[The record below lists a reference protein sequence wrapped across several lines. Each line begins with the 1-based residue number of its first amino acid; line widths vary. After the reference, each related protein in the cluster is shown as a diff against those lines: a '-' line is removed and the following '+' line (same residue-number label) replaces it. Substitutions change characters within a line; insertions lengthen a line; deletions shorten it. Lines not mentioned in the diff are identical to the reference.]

1 LPLEEATPVAD
12 CRQIERDRRRE
23 SPPKESEDGPERT
36 TASARITA
44 VAQKAKAIVIA
55 SRRVQVSLYDRVS
68 SMLLALLFTIGLVAS
83 VLFIL
88 WLSNKIMTPPAVAV
102 DAEIIEV
109 SEDGEGGGDGRPA
122 GGSQLDTPSEEPFV
136 GNDKETSD
144 IQQDLNMLG
153 AAVSSNVIE
162 LDDPDFVQ
170 PKRQGSFGSGGGIYG
185 GFGDGRGMG
194 HGPGKPGWPR
204 HWEVMFAKNTLE
216 AYAKQLDF
224 FKIELGVLRPDNK
237 IVYIFNLAKA
247 KPDSRVVDNPAMNEK
262 RYYLTWRTG
271 EMQQADRELLTR
283 AGVDPEDRLI
293 LKFLPKEVELQL
305 MGIERAFQN
314 ATPKEIRV
322 TRFGVQSDGAGYKFF
337 VIEQALKR

>member
-1 LPLEEATPVAD
+1 V
-12 CRQIERDRRRE
+12 
-23 SPPKESEDGPERT
+23 PP
-36 TASARITA
+36 
-44 VAQKAKAIVIA
+44 KAKAIVVA

-68 SMLLALLFTIGLVAS
+68 SMLLALLLSIGLVAG

-102 DAEIIEV
+102 DVEITEV

-136 GNDKETSD
+136 GKDKETSD
-144 IQQDLNMLG
+144 IQQDLSSLG
-153 AAVSSNVIE
+153 AAVSSKVLE

-216 AYAKQLDF
+216 DYAKQLQF
-224 FKIELGVLRPDNK
+224 FGIELGVLQPDNK
-237 IVYIFNLAKA
+237 IVYVFNLTKP
-247 KPDSRVVDNPAMNEK
+247 KPDSRIVANPAANER

-271 EMQQADRELLTR
+271 EMQQADHELLAR

-293 LKFLPKEVELQL
+293 LKFLPKEVELNL
-305 MGIERAFQN
+305 MALERAQN
-314 ATPKEIRV
+314 NVTPKDIRV
-322 TRFGVQSDGAGYKFF
+322 TRFGVQSDGAGFKFY
-337 VIEQALKR
+337 VVEQVLKR